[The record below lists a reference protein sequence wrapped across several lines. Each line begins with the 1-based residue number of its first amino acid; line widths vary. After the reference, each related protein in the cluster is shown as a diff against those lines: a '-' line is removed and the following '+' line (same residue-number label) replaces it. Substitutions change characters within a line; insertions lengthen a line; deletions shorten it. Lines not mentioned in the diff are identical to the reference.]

1 MKEAKAKTSD
11 MMWVKVFGTGSPPFG
26 SFLKNRPSLARF
38 FGVVAE
44 RETRGGEVGVDFNS
58 RNVDHSIHPRR
69 IQRRRRTSV
78 YTLPVYLNTREQV
91 E

>member
-11 MMWVKVFGTGSPPFG
+11 MMWVKVFGTGSPSFG

-44 RETRGGEVGVDFNS
+44 RERERGGEVGVDFNS
-58 RNVDHSIHPRR
+58 RNVHHSIHPRAR
-69 IQRRRRTSV
+69 KNILCE
-78 YTLPVYLNTREQV
+78 Y
-91 E
+91 